1 MRVRLITSMGSGL
14 RDVRISYVESNVTSC
29 QAHMI
34 RPVVLKVWLYECQPR
49 GMIAVNFMILR
60 TMPMALTPA
69 HACIRT

>member
-1 MRVRLITSMGSGL
+1 MAHIKSIISNKGREY
-14 RDVRISYVESNVTSC
+14 RISYVESNVTSC

-34 RPVVLKVWLYECQPR
+34 RPVVLKVWLYECQPH

-60 TMPMALTPA
+60 TVPMALTPA